1 MPKHTPHSERINAAA
16 GIIKNHPT
24 LTAAMAMK
32 LAGFSEEDCSNPSL
46 HALVR
51 RRLPGR
57 GKRAYQKTLPALS
70 TPSPPAAKEPPI
82 AGDIVVAAGEGS
94 EGSPLT
100 NPTFDPPVPAP
111 PKKMRLTLT
120 TKQKQDVCA
129 AQLKKKE
136 VYKAAHKAAT
146 VLYALERS
154 KEGGGMTVRQV
165 EAIVK
170 KKFHGIGPSKS
181 TIQHYV
187 VDLKIKGESPKKR
200 GPVGYISQVAY
211 KALCV
216 AFASMLRINQ
226 LNSKTNARR
235 TQIRWLMNAMRY
247 TNSEATELWKRIR
260 RDTADEHMQ
269 VNKVKCA
276 EERRVKWTTYQ
287 NLDLWFDSWEK
298 VLDDL

>member
-32 LAGFSEEDCSNPSL
+32 LAGFSEENCSNPSI

-51 RRLPGR
+51 HRLPGH
-57 GKRAYQKTLPALS
+57 GKRAYQKTLLALS
-70 TPSPPAAKEPPI
+70 TLSPPAAKEPPI

-111 PKKMRLTLT
+111 PKKMRLLTLT
-120 TKQKQDVCA
+120 TKQKQDKCV

-136 VYKAAHKAAT
+136 VYKAAHKAAM

-154 KEGGGMTVRQV
+154 KEGGGMTVCQV

-187 VDLKIKGESPKKR
+187 VDLNIKGESPKKR

-216 AFASMLRINQ
+216 AFASMLRIIN
-226 LNSKTNARR
+226 
-235 TQIRWLMNAMRY
+235 
-247 TNSEATELWKRIR
+247 
-260 RDTADEHMQ
+260 
-269 VNKVKCA
+269 
-276 EERRVKWTTYQ
+276 
-287 NLDLWFDSWEK
+287 
-298 VLDDL
+298 